1 MMTHHSNKLSTFG
14 FVVIITEQLSVR
26 SASFFLVF
34 NRRTE
39 FRLETVTSGNLMT
52 ANCRFQGLENTDLLS
67 EIAEFTNLFG
77 LELEE

>member
-1 MMTHHSNKLSTFG
+1 MSTFG

-34 NRRTE
+34 NRRSE

-52 ANCRFQGLENTDLLS
+52 ANCRFQGLQNTDLLS

>member
-1 MMTHHSNKLSTFG
+1 MSTFG

-52 ANCRFQGLENTDLLS
+52 ANCRFQGLEIADLLP